1 MSEPMQIYT
10 IVNELAE
17 QSLGIKDLQPTE
29 ASFVAVGKE
38 VLSTENNRNAFKSQL
53 NNLIGR
59 TVFAIRPYEYDEMAI
74 HKEPIDFG
82 MIMRKFSF
90 TMPKA
95 QQNPTWN
102 GVGTPSA
109 SLQEKTDVK
118 VRQNFF
124 SNFATW
130 EVPSTIPDR
139 QLKGAFRDAES
150 MGAFIGAYFTNAK
163 NSLKVA
169 YENVGNVA
177 RSSFIGGILKNGT
190 SVVAVN
196 LLQSYYDVKKV
207 VLTPVTAL
215 QNADFLRFAAWRM
228 KLVLKRMKKM
238 STTFNYLEQERHTPA
253 YAQVVEVLTEFAT
266 AFDTYLQSDVFHN
279 EITKLPNYNEIA
291 YWQGSGKNWD
301 FESTSSINLTIT
313 EETAEGEESTTTLT
327 ANYVVALV
335 RDIDAIGTTIEDQRT
350 TSFHDSHNEITNYWD
365 KADLGYYRDMS
376 ENGIVFYLGTVTEDE
391 PDTPTTQNNED
402 VA

>member
-1 MSEPMQIYT
+1 MSEPSQIYT
-10 IVNELAE
+10 IVNALAE
-17 QSLGIKDLQPTE
+17 QSLGMKNLEPTE

-38 VLSTENNRNAFKSQL
+38 VLSTEDNRNAFKSSL

-95 QQNPTWN
+95 QANPTWF
-102 GVGTPSA
+102 GVGEAPA
-109 SLQEKTDVK
+109 SLQTKTDVT

-139 QLKGAFRDAES
+139 QLKGAFRDAAS

-177 RSSFIGGILKNGT
+177 RSSFIGSILKNGNTVT
-190 SVVAVN
+190 SMN
-196 LLQSYYDVKKV
+196 LLQAYYNVKKV
-207 VLTPVTAL
+207 VLTPDTAL
-215 QNADFLRFAAWRM
+215 QTADFLRFSAWRM

-238 STTFNYLEQERHTPA
+238 STTFNYLGQERHTPA

-291 YWQGSGKNWD
+291 YWQGSGEDWS
-301 FESTSSINLTIT
+301 FENTSAINLTVT
-313 EETAEGEESTTTLT
+313 EENASGEEEVTTLEGK
-327 ANYVVALV
+327 YIVALI

-376 ENGIVFYLGTVTEDE
+376 ENGIVFYLGTVTED
-391 PDTPTTQNNED
+391 
-402 VA
+402 

>member
-1 MSEPMQIYT
+1 MSEPIQIYE
-10 IVNELAE
+10 IVNTLAE
-17 QSLGIKDLQPTE
+17 QSLGMTGLTATE

-38 VLSTENNRNAFKSQL
+38 VLKSEDNRNAFKTQL
-53 NNLIGR
+53 NDLIGR
-59 TVFAIRPYEYDEMAI
+59 TVLAIRPYEYEEMAI

-95 QQNPTWN
+95 QSNPTWN
-102 GVGTPSA
+102 SVTTAAA
-109 SLQEKTDVK
+109 SLQGKTDVV

-139 QLKGAFRDAES
+139 QLKGAFRDAQS

-177 RSSFIGGILKNGT
+177 RSSFIGSILKNGNG
-190 SVVAVN
+190 VVAVN
-196 LLQSYYDVKKV
+196 LLQNYYNLKKV
-207 VLTPVTAL
+207 ILTPDEAL
-215 QNADFLRFAAWRM
+215 QTPDFLRFTAWRM

-238 STTFNYLEQERHTPA
+238 STTFNYLNQERHTPA
-253 YAQVVEVLTEFAT
+253 YAQVVEVLTEFAS
-266 AFDTYLQSDVFHN
+266 AFDAYLQSDVFHN

-291 YWQGSGKNWD
+291 YWQGSGENWD
-301 FESTSSINLTIT
+301 FKDTSSINLQIT
-313 EETAEGEESTTTLT
+313 EENATGEETVTDLS
-327 ANYVVALV
+327 AQYVVALI
-335 RDIDAIGTTIEDQRT
+335 RDIDAIGTTIEDKRT
-350 TSFHDSHNEITNYWD
+350 TSFHDPHNEITNYWD

-376 ENGIVFYLGTVTEDE
+376 ENGVVFYLGSVTETASIQSE
-391 PDTPTTQNNED
+391 NTED
-402 VA
+402 IA